1 MAVREYLMHQPV
13 LAPTIRLIGSNLR
26 GVVVTSPTVVRDLE
40 GKLGVSK
47 TLVERLTRR
56 LSLSDRPSTR
66 QRRMAATSAWSA
78 P

>member
-1 MAVREYLMHQPV
+1 MAVGEYLKHQLV

-26 GVVVTSPTVVRDLE
+26 GVVVTSPTVARDLE
-40 GKLGVSK
+40 GKFGVSE
-47 TLVERLTRR
+47 TPVERVTRQ

-66 QRRMAATSAWSA
+66 QRRMAAASAWSA